1 MKTRFVKATALI
13 LTAATLLSGC
23 GGSGNGGAQQV
34 DLNSL
39 SLDEIVAK
47 AQEEGEV
54 NSVGM
59 PDDWANWDD
68 TWAGLKEEYG
78 LEHTDVDLSSA
89 EELSM
94 FETEKNNATKDIGDV
109 GETYGAVAEEQGLT
123 LKKSEAKRS

>member
-47 AQEEGEV
+47 AQE
-54 NSVGM
+54 
-59 PDDWANWDD
+59 
-68 TWAGLKEEYG
+68 
-78 LEHTDVDLSSA
+78 
-89 EELSM
+89 
-94 FETEKNNATKDIGDV
+94 
-109 GETYGAVAEEQGLT
+109 
-123 LKKSEAKRS
+123 